1 MIAGDKMKIIIYII
15 LGLLLVCTSQAGDYD
30 EAYDEGFDTGYGLG
44 FDEGFSEGFD
54 RGFDDGCTFVEED
67 VYNEGWI
74 DGYERAVYDLTGEY
88 VTVDISLI

>member
-1 MIAGDKMKIIIYII
+1 MKIIIYII

-30 EAYDEGFDTGYGLG
+30 EAYDEGFDTGYGIG
-44 FDEGFSEGFD
+44 FDEGF
-54 RGFDDGCTFVEED
+54 
-67 VYNEGWI
+67 NEGWI